1 MPSDLQSPLLAPTA
15 CWLALD
21 TATETAHLA
30 CWTVS
35 QRYVA
40 ALGGGAQAS
49 ATAMPGLQHLLKEA
63 GRDWTDVRA
72 VAFGQGPGAFTGLRT
87 ACALAQGL
95 ALAMDVPV
103 IPLDT
108 LKVVAESARLHSP
121 PLTAWLQTS
130 TDVLPKLL
138 WVLQDARMQEVY
150 AAAYTW
156 SLDGGWHVQVPVALW
171 GLADMQARIA
181 SGQVQWAAGSAL
193 AAYPA
198 YTQGLLHADPRACPE
213 GAALA
218 ALAQAAWHQQAWVDA
233 ALALPVYVRDKVAQ
247 TTEERKQIQ
256 QQVPDVQPVEPRA

>member
-1 MPSDLQSPLLAPTA
+1 MSSDLLAPHQLPPA
-15 CWLALD
+15 CLLALD
-21 TATETAHLA
+21 TATETVHLA
-30 CWTVS
+30 CLTG
-35 QRYVA
+35 QQLHVA

-49 ATAMPGLQHLLKEA
+49 ATAMPGIQALLKAA
-63 GRDWTDVRA
+63 GHGWSDVQA

-108 LKVVAESARLHSP
+108 LMVVAESARLRSHE
-121 PLTAWLQTS
+121 LTAWLQTS
-130 TDVLPKLL
+130 TDALPKHL

-156 SLDGGWHVQVPVALW
+156 SLDSGWRLHVPAALW

-181 SGQVQWAAGSAL
+181 AGQVQWAAGSAL
-193 AAYPA
+193 AAYPEH
-198 YTQGLLHADPRACPE
+198 TQGLMHADPLACPE

-256 QQVPDVQPVEPRA
+256 APALDVPPKEPCA